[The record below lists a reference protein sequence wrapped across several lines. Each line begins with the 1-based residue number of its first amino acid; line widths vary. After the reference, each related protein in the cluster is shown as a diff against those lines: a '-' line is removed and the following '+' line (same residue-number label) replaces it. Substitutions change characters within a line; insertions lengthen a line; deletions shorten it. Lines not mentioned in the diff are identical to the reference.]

1 MSRNKYPEETVNLI
15 LDVSQRLFLEK
26 GYEHTTI
33 QDIIDNLG
41 GLTKGAIYHHFKS
54 KEEILNAVIDR
65 LFSDNTLSAKWLQIK
80 NDSALNGGEK
90 LKEMFYEAIVDE
102 QEQKLRKMGINLQK
116 MPQMLAD
123 LLIRQV
129 TVIAHDSFEPVIEE
143 GVKDGSISF
152 PYPKELAEIISLLA
166 NIWINPL
173 VFKMSDEEMKRKFE
187 VLCEMTK
194 MFGVDV
200 SQLYSTLDNMNKE
213 INKKPIK

>member
-1 MSRNKYPEETVNLI
+1 MSRNKYPEETVSLI
-15 LDVSQRLFLEK
+15 LDVSQKLFLEK

-80 NDSALNGGEK
+80 NDSTLNGGEK

-213 INKKPIK
+213 INKNQ